1 MERIEG
7 TLTFSPS
14 DLHHF
19 LECRHLTAL
28 LAAVATAGRE
38 RPRQDDAAIELLRR
52 RGLDHEA
59 AWLEKQRATGV
70 SIVEVPG
77 PRESG
82 SWTASAEATVAAMK
96 GGAGVI
102 YQGVFE
108 GDGWRGIADFL
119 IRVEEPSSLGEW
131 SYEACDTKLARHS
144 KPYYL
149 LQLAYYSEQV
159 ARIQGRTPSGMHV
172 VLGSGEMETFDTANV
187 EAYFRWLRARLG
199 EFVNDPPPTLP
210 YPIGHCAFCDFQTA
224 CEERWRVEDH
234 LSLIAQIR
242 REQVMRLNEAGIP
255 SVAALAAATA
265 EALDV
270 RIGARTLSN
279 LIAQARLQ
287 DEARRTG
294 QHRYEL
300 LPPEDE
306 RGFRLLPE
314 PSAGDLFFDMEGYP
328 YFEAAR
334 GLEYLFGV
342 VHQEDGEPRFTAFR
356 AHNRDEEKTAFEG
369 FIDFV
374 WARLVADPQLHVY
387 HYSGYETTAVRRL
400 AQDHATRIEEV
411 DELLRREVFV
421 DLYRAVRQTLRISH
435 DGYGLKKVRT
445 FFMPE
450 AGQGAVT
457 DGAES
462 IVEFDRW
469 MRTGDAAIL
478 EAIERYNEEDCVAT
492 LKLRDW
498 LLERREEAIQQFGV
512 ELPWREAPKRA
523 LKEVALEPDENADL
537 RAALLAAGG
546 EGERPARELLGH
558 LLDFHRREAK
568 PEWWAYFDRIEKS
581 LDELLDDREA
591 IAGVSLAADVPR
603 VREKQSWVYTFT
615 YPEQEHKL
623 GAGDGVEDPR
633 TGNGW
638 KIDSI
643 DTTARR
649 LTLKTKADFTEATV
663 PRSLVAGGPVDTKP
677 QREAVRRV
685 AERVAS
691 TGLEGRGPFQ
701 AVRDLLQRRLPRL
714 KGIESGA
721 SIQTIDLE
729 TLKDRVASLDDSYLF
744 IQGPPGSGK
753 TWSGAR
759 LIAHLIDKGKKRV
772 GISALSHKAIHK
784 MLEEVE
790 KVAAEDGLDIRG
802 LKKATADRPDSHF
815 DGRFVR
821 STTENNDCTDP
832 TYRLIAGTSF
842 LFARPEMEQTLD
854 YLFID
859 EAGQIALGDAIAM
872 APCAHNLVLLGDP
885 QQLPNVMQMDH
896 PEGVGVS
903 VLQHLLR
910 DRATVPPHEGIFL
923 SRTWRLHPDVCAFV
937 SELAYDGR
945 LESDASCARQ
955 DIRSAGISGTGIHYL
970 PVAHDGNTQQSVEEA
985 DRIAREVA
993 VLLESGEFTDA
1004 DGATRRCR
1012 PSDILVVAPYNMQ
1025 VRCLRERLPDGVEC
1039 GTVDKFQG
1047 REAAVVFFSMTASSG
1062 ADIPRDLEFLFSRNR
1077 LNVAIS
1083 RARAAAVVVSSPRLL
1098 EAPCR
1103 TTTQLTLLNDFCRLV
1118 ETAGRRP

>member
-1 MERIEG
+1 MQLVDG
-7 TLTFSPS
+7 ALVFSPS

-19 LECRHLTAL
+19 LECRHLTSL
-28 LAAVATAGRE
+28 LASVARRERE
-38 RPRQDDAAIELLRR
+38 RPKQDDASIELLRR
-52 RGLDHEA
+52 RGLDHETT
-59 AWLEKQRATGV
+59 WLEKQRAAGLSV
-70 SIVEVPG
+70 IEVPG

-82 SWTASAEATVAAMK
+82 SWTASADATAVAMR
-96 GGAGVI
+96 GGAAII
-102 YQGVFE
+102 YQGVLV

-119 IRVEEPSSLGEW
+119 MRVEEPSALGGW
-131 SYEACDTKLARHS
+131 SYEACDTKLALQS

-149 LQLAYYSEQV
+149 LQLAYYTEQV
-159 ARIQGRTPSGMHV
+159 ARIQRRTPRRMHV
-172 VLGSGEMETFDTANV
+172 VLGSGEMETFRTADV
-187 EAYFRWLRARLG
+187 DAYFRWLRARFG

-210 YPIGHCAFCDFQTA
+210 YPIGHCAFCGFKAA

-234 LSLIAQIR
+234 LSLVAQIR
-242 REQVMRLNEAGIP
+242 REQVTRLQDAGIT
-255 SVAALAAATA
+255 SVAALAAASPD
-265 EALDV
+265 ALDV
-270 RIGARTLSN
+270 RIGTRTLAS

-287 DEARRTG
+287 DAARRTG

-306 RGFRLLPE
+306 RGFRLLPQ

-328 YFEAAR
+328 YFEAAK

-342 VHQEDGEPRFTAFR
+342 VHQENGEPRFTAFR
-356 AHNRDEEKTAFEG
+356 AHNREEEKAAFEA
-369 FIDFV
+369 FIDFA
-374 WARLVADPQLHVY
+374 WARLVADPQLHIY

-400 AQDHATRIEEV
+400 AQEHGTRIEEV

-421 DLYRAVRQTLRISH
+421 DLYRVVRQTLRISH
-435 DGYGLKKVRT
+435 ESYGLKSVRT

-450 AGQGAVT
+450 AGQGIVA
-457 DGAES
+457 DAAES

-469 MRTGDAAIL
+469 MRTGDASILNAI
-478 EAIERYNEEDCVAT
+478 ARYNEEDCIST

-498 LLERREEAIQQFGV
+498 LLERRKEAIEQFGV
-512 ELPWREAPKRA
+512 ELPWREPPKRA
-523 LKEVALEPDENADL
+523 QREVALEPDENAGL

-546 EGERPARELLGH
+546 EGERYSRELLAH

-568 PEWWAYFDRIEKS
+568 PEWWAYFDRREKS
-581 LDELLDDREA
+581 LDELLEDGEA
-591 IAGVSLAADVPR
+591 IAGMSLAADAPR
-603 VREKQSWVYTFT
+603 VRAKQSWIYTFT

-623 GAGDGVEDPR
+623 GPGDTVEDPR
-633 TGNGW
+633 TGSGW
-638 KIDSI
+638 KIHSI
-643 DTTARR
+643 DTAERR
-649 LTLKTKADFTEATV
+649 LTLKTKADFTEATA
-663 PRSLVAGGPVDTKP
+663 PRSLVAGGPIDTKA
-677 QREAVRRV
+677 QREAVRRLAEHV
-685 AERVAS
+685 AN

-701 AVRDLLQRRLPRL
+701 ATRGLLQRRLPRL

-721 SIQTIDLE
+721 AIQTIDLE
-729 TLKDRVASLDDSYLF
+729 TLKERVASLDDSYLF

-753 TWSGAR
+753 TWNGAR
-759 LIAHLIDKGKKRV
+759 LIAHLIDKCGKRV

-790 KVAAEDGLDIRG
+790 KVAVTEGLNLRG
-802 LKKATADRPDSHF
+802 LKKASDDRPDSFF
-815 DGRFVR
+815 DGRLVQN
-821 STTENNDCTDP
+821 TIENKDCTDP
-832 TYRLIAGTSF
+832 DYRLIVGTSF
-842 LFARPEMEQTLD
+842 LFARPEMQETLD

-872 APCAHNLVLLGDP
+872 APCARNLVLLGDP

-896 PEGVGVS
+896 PDGVGVS
-903 VLQHLLR
+903 VLQHLLG
-910 DRATVPPHEGIFL
+910 DRATVPLHEGIFL
-923 SRTWRLHPDVCAFV
+923 SRTWRLHPDVCTFV

-955 DIRSAGISGTGIHYL
+955 NIRSAGISDTGIHYL
-970 PVAHDGNTQQSVEEA
+970 PVTHDGNTQQSIEEA
-985 DRIAREVA
+985 DRIAREVRT
-993 VLLESGEFTDA
+993 LLETGEFTDA

-1025 VRCLRERLPDGVEC
+1025 VRCLRERLPDGVDC
-1039 GTVDKFQG
+1039 GTVHKFQG
-1047 REAAVVFFSMTASSG
+1047 REAAVVFFSMATSSG
-1062 ADIPRDLEFLFSRNR
+1062 ADIPRNLEFLFNRNS

-1103 TTTQLTLLNDFCRLV
+1103 RVDQMTLLNMFCRLIEV
-1118 ETAGRRP
+1118 AKTG